1 MLLLLPWT
9 QGSSCT
15 PSQCPGCT
23 QGIAYRRRE
32 KSSIW
37 AWSVTPL
44 IIIFHSRIPT
54 STKCTLLGFS
64 KDPSRQKPHSQDMLC
79 LIYKMTVKCFR
90 GLGIPFSHSPRHP
103 SPWLVFFCFP
113 SSLSHPPPCTAHF
126 FHNFLLYISFIIVM
140 LCHLFAFP
148 VLSQEGMP
156 GEGQSC
162 TSSCWMLE
170 NSMLYMSLPQLLSDA
185 EHVANFSKM
194 TVNFV
199 VLISW
204 LYQNHIWKFTEMLGY
219 IRNQCEIFCDY
230 LSEVD
235 VGGMALEVEP
245 YQQYSIIFCCHM
257 IEWHLAWKCT
267 WGKNVP

>member
-1 MLLLLPWT
+1 MPLLLLHLPKRISNKVVKYPWKQCSSLSNSLNRRNCEWGPNKEGTCSWISTVNWAKKGAVLLLLPWT

-126 FHNFLLYISFIIVM
+126 FHKFLLYISFIIVM

-170 NSMLYMSLPQLLSDA
+170 NSLLYMSLPQLLSDA
-185 EHVANFSKM
+185 EHVANFSKI
-194 TVNFV
+194 TANSV

-204 LYQNHIWKFTEMLGY
+204 LYQNHI
-219 IRNQCEIFCDY
+219 
-230 LSEVD
+230 
-235 VGGMALEVEP
+235 
-245 YQQYSIIFCCHM
+245 
-257 IEWHLAWKCT
+257 
-267 WGKNVP
+267 